1 MMEALNEY
9 MKVLYATDKNMY
21 GLVTLGIMA
30 GMGISLG
37 LLTELV
43 LRLLGVKGGGAH

>member
-1 MMEALNEY
+1 MLESLNEY
-9 MKVLYATDKNMY
+9 VKVLYAGDKNMY

-30 GMGISLG
+30 GMGVTLG

-43 LRLLGVKGGGAH
+43 LRILGVKGGAH

>member
-1 MMEALNEY
+1 MIDTLNEFV
-9 MKVLYATDKNMY
+9 KNLYFTDKNMF

-30 GMGISLG
+30 GMGITLG

-43 LRLLGVKGGGAH
+43 LRIMGVKGGAH

>member
-1 MMEALNEY
+1 MIETLNEFV
-9 MKVLYATDKNMY
+9 KNLFTTDKNMF

-37 LLTELV
+37 LTTELV
-43 LRLLGVKGGGAH
+43 LRLLGIKGGAH